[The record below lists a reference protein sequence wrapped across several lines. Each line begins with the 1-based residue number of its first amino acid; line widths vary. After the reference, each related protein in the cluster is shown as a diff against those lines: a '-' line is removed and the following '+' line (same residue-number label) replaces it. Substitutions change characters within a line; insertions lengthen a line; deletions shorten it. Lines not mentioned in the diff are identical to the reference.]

1 MTAIDRSTN
10 EVAANI
16 PNGQAAQT
24 VVYVPEA
31 VPTATSGTE
40 SLASWRCSLRRA
52 LATGRSG
59 KPRTTS
65 VSQFDQGLTQVLQ
78 AAVAGLDPAKP

>member
-1 MTAIDRSTN
+1 MTAIDTSTN

-31 VPTATSGTE
+31 VPTATSGME
-40 SLASWRCSLRRA
+40 SLAPLGVARSAVRLRLAAPASRA
-52 LATGRSG
+52 
-59 KPRTTS
+59 TS
-65 VSQFDQGLTQVLQ
+65 VSLFDQGLTQVLQ
-78 AAVAGLDPAKP
+78 AAVASLDPAKP